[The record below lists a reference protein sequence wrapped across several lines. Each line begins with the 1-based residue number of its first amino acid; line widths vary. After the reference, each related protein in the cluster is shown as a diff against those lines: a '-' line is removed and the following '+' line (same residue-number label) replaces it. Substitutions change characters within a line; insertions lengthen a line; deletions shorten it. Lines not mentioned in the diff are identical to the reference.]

1 MSEKRNKRISVLVTE
16 GEYGEI
22 HRKAL
27 QANLSAGSYIRTVAL
42 SGEQMVF
49 VDKSGI
55 IVGHLGSIC
64 SSLQE
69 LKHNNPGICDG
80 LGNVE
85 KEVME
90 LWHLLR

>member
-22 HRKAL
+22 HRKAV
-27 QANLSAGSYIRTVAL
+27 QANLSVGSYIRTVAL
-42 SGEQMVF
+42 SGEQVVF
-49 VDKSGI
+49 ADKSGI
-55 IVGHLGSIC
+55 IVGHLGNIC

-69 LKHNNPGICDG
+69 LKYNNPGICDG